1 MKREAKIREIFAI
14 SDEDSDD
21 DIGHK
26 EEEFVESLLARPSV
40 LIIPTWSVAFQKENT
55 RKKGQ
60 KSFLAITFGRN
71 QGCSP
76 YPTAPRSF

>member
-40 LIIPTWSVAFQKENT
+40 LTIPTWSVRGPLGLRLGPEEGIWSLF
-55 RKKGQ
+55 
-60 KSFLAITFGRN
+60 FLF
-71 QGCSP
+71 
-76 YPTAPRSF
+76 